1 MKIVCIGMNYV
12 DHLAEMSS
20 DMPNAPIFFIKPDS
34 ALLRDNDPFFIPD
47 FSKDLQY
54 ECEFVVK
61 IAKVAKSVDV
71 KFANRYYN
79 EVGLGIDFT
88 ARDIQRECKAKG
100 LPWEIAKGF
109 DYSAAVPS
117 LWIEK
122 ERLGELAEVEFELEV
137 NGEMRQKTKLNRM
150 IFGVD
155 QIVSY
160 VSRFVTL
167 KVGDLVFT
175 GTPAGVGRVEVGD
188 RLVARMRGGGEE
200 CEILN
205 FEIK

>member
-1 MKIVCIGMNYV
+1 MKIVCVGMNYV

-20 DMPNAPIFFIKPDS
+20 EVPSAPIFFIKPDS
-34 ALLRDNDPFFIPD
+34 ALLRDNDPFYIPD
-47 FSKDLQY
+47 FSNDLQY
-54 ECEFVVK
+54 ECEFVIK

-71 KFANRYYN
+71 KFASRYYN

-88 ARDIQRECKAKG
+88 ARDLQRECKAKG

-117 LWIEK
+117 VWINK
-122 ERLGELAEVEFELEV
+122 DRLGELGEVEFDLAI
-137 NGEMRQKTKLNRM
+137 NGEVRQKTKLGRM
-150 IFGVD
+150 IFGID
-155 QIVSY
+155 EIVSY

-175 GTPAGVGRVEVGD
+175 GTPAGVDRVEVGD
-188 RLVARMRGGGEE
+188 RLVAQLRGGGEE
-200 CEILN
+200 FEMLN